1 MNKHI
6 CQLVFHVNRGPQQ
19 QSPREGIV
27 SKFKMGFPILWNVYC
42 DRLNHQQTQ
51 NIHGHKNMNQANMY
65 CILCVLHQADSCNNR
80 IFTWIFIFWILQILK
95 FVSAFV
101 FNISRCYYI
110 ITEEF
115 HYEMMLS
122 LLHFFLFILSTLG
135 RKCHMQQYHINIGT
149 SKYSKYNYIF
159 FKFRILITYWV

>member
-6 CQLVFHVNRGPQQ
+6 CQLVFHVNRGLQQ

-65 CILCVLHQADSCNNR
+65 CILCVLYQSDSCNNR
-80 IFTWIFIFWILQILK
+80 IFSWIFIFWILQILK

-122 LLHFFLFILSTLG
+122 LLHFFPLHTFYTGKKMPYSTVPY
-135 RKCHMQQYHINIGT
+135 QYWD
-149 SKYSKYNYIF
+149 K
-159 FKFRILITYWV
+159 